1 MYENARN
8 EVLSSTSYIMYAKE
22 ALCLVQAF
30 NTISLLTWSGK
41 SFELSIFHRSTNVDG
56 KIVSSQSTIITL
68 RLLCCS
74 SWCIMFQFLKVIP
87 LENDSKLP
95 LSKLAD
101 KRKVYHET
109 VRVRVWVDLARV
121 KENLLLLIVHT
132 IINLNF
138 RMGSII
144 KKSQQKTKFLSI
156 QESTGLKTVYE

>member
-1 MYENARN
+1 MYQNARN
-8 EVLSSTSYIMYAKE
+8 KVLSSASYIMYAKE
-22 ALCLVQAF
+22 ALGLVQAF

-74 SWCIMFQFLKVIP
+74 SSCIMLNFWKWFLLKTI
-87 LENDSKLP
+87 SKLS

-121 KENLLLLIVHT
+121 KQNLLLLIVHT
-132 IINLNF
+132 KINLNF

-156 QESTGLKTVYE
+156 